1 MKHHGR
7 SRSFWGDSW
16 SCVEEASSNSCLFFF
31 SGEVGGVQDGMFILI
46 GCLK

>member
-16 SCVEEASSNSCLFFF
+16 SCVEEASSNSCFF